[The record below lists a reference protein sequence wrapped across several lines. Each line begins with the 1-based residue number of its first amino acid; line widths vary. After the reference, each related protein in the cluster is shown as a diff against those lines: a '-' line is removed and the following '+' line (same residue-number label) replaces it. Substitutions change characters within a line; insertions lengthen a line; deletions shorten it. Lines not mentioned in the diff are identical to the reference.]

1 MDNNYTLQTVERAIA
16 FMEYV
21 AGAATPPNIRD
32 VSAALDL
39 NITTCY
45 HLLRTLVAKQY
56 IERNDRGGLEIG
68 IGIEALIRGYQRFQD
83 VEKSLSEIVK
93 RLAAET
99 LESAVFSRR
108 EGDNVILKVLV
119 EGSHRLRVSG
129 LSVGLQGNEH
139 QRASGKVVLAHL
151 DQDSRTAMLEQSLAQ
166 LPEKQRKMILKA
178 LEKEL
183 PLIVDRG
190 WASDEQT
197 EQGIIAICAPLFDST
212 GVIFGAIG
220 IVTPTFRLENS
231 RDKFF
236 GAIQTAAA
244 DANALLKKLTVG

>member
-16 FMEYV
+16 FLEYV
-21 AGAATPPNIRD
+21 AGAASPPNIRD

-56 IERNDRGGLEIG
+56 IERNDRGGLELG
-68 IGIEALIRGYQRFQD
+68 VGVEALIRGYQRFQD
-83 VEKSLSEIVK
+83 VEKYLSEIVK

-99 LESAVFSRR
+99 LETTVLSLR
-108 EGDNVILKVLV
+108 ENNSVVLKLMI
-119 EGSHRLRVSG
+119 EGSHRLRVAG
-129 LSVGLQGNEH
+129 LSVGLKGNEH

-151 DQDSRTAMLEQSLAQ
+151 DKESRAAMLGQSLGQ
-166 LPEKQRKMILKA
+166 LSEKQRKTILKM

-183 PLIVDRG
+183 PQIVDRG

-197 EQGIIAICAPLFDST
+197 EQGIVAICAPLFDST
-212 GVIFGAIG
+212 NVIFGAIG
-220 IVTPTFRLENS
+220 IVTPSFRLDNS

-244 DANALLKKLTVG
+244 DANALLKKLAVG